1 VRRSLFLL
9 AFTGAATV
17 AGFASADG
25 GYYSG
30 NKGAHASGRA
40 GAFAAKAD
48 DLSAVMYNPA
58 GLARLDGH
66 LIQVGN
72 RFSYN
77 AHEFTR
83 APTLNWGAVQNGVP
97 PYVGFASVEN
107 DKPWQWLEPF
117 AGFGSSFGLEDWGFA
132 LVAYAP
138 PGVARQEFPVDGGQ
152 RYMMVSREAQIL
164 NYTLSAAYKFGD
176 RFGIGASLQWI
187 DVALLDYQ
195 LVIDASSY
203 RSGSANSV
211 SSSLD
216 MLAQVR
222 GADHFTP
229 NAILGAWYRPTSF
242 LELGLSGQVIPTEI
256 KTHST
261 LSIFPL
267 GEDVG
272 DDVELR
278 RDGERADDVRL
289 TLPLPVSARAGIRY
303 FQETDGQLLF
313 DVELDVTY
321 ESWSRTERFTLDT
334 NRLIAELLTQ
344 TLDVDLIEIE
354 KEWRDTIGVHLGGDY
369 AAVPDLLTVRGG
381 LFYESAVADSA
392 YAAVDF
398 VSGRQFGGTLGA
410 SLLLGKFETAISYD
424 YRRQPEI
431 VVTEGNARVYQEVP
445 GSPCEPPYTD
455 PDVCHPQ
462 YLGQPSPAVNAG
474 RYRAFHHAATLDLL
488 YRF

>member
-1 VRRSLFLL
+1 VRRFLFLV
-9 AFTGAATV
+9 AFTC
-17 AGFASADG
+17 AGSLAGHARADG

-40 GAFAAKAD
+40 GAFTAKAD
-48 DLSAVMYNPA
+48 DLSAVIYNPA

-66 LIQVGN
+66 LVQVGN
-72 RFSYN
+72 RVSYN

-83 APTLNWGAVQNGVP
+83 APTLDWGAVQNGVP
-97 PYVGFASVEN
+97 PYVEFASVKN

-117 AGFGSSFGLEDWGFA
+117 AGFGSSFGLDDWGFA

-164 NYTLSAAYKFGD
+164 NYTLSAAWKSGNDFGL
-176 RFGIGASLQWI
+176 GASLQWI
-187 DVALLDYQ
+187 DVALLDYR
-195 LVIDASSY
+195 LVIDATSFT
-203 RSGSANSV
+203 GGPANPV

-222 GADHFTP
+222 GSDHFTP
-229 NAILGAWYRPTSF
+229 NAVLGAWYRPTTF
-242 LELGLSGQVIPTEI
+242 LELGLSGQVIPTQI
-256 KTHST
+256 KTRST
-261 LSIFPL
+261 LSIVPL

-278 RDGERADDVRL
+278 RDGKRADDVRL
-289 TLPLPVSARAGIRY
+289 TLPLPVSARAGVRY
-303 FQETDGQLLF
+303 FQESNGQLRF

-334 NRLIAELLTQ
+334 NRLVAELLTQ

-354 KEWRDTIGVHLGGDY
+354 KEWRDTVGIHLGGDY
-369 AAVPDLLTVRGG
+369 AAVPDLVTVRGG
-381 LFYESAVADSA
+381 VFYESAVANASH
-392 YAAVDF
+392 AAVDF
-398 VSGRQFGGTLGA
+398 VSGRQLGGTLGA
-410 SLLLGKFETAISYD
+410 SLLLGKLEAALSYD
-424 YRRQPEI
+424 YRRQPKI
-431 VVTEGNARVYQEVP
+431 VVTEGEARVYQEVP
-445 GSPCEPPYTD
+445 GSQCEAPYTD
-455 PDVCHPQ
+455 PTNCHPQ
-462 YLGQPSPAVNAG
+462 YLGQPAPAVNAG
-474 RYRAFHHAATLDLL
+474 SYRAFHQAVTLDLM